1 MNFHKVWFVYFFP
14 DSFMIDF
21 LKAASFSFNFHQAAV
36 IEAGK
41 QRELRILAY
50 EAAREVER
58 LAAETKAKEL
68 AAAASASGME
78 SKDGDIDSRSSHDTL
93 ASPTKG
99 R

>member
-1 MNFHKVWFVYFFP
+1 M
-14 DSFMIDF
+14 
-21 LKAASFSFNFHQAAV
+21 LKAVSFYFHLHQAAV
-36 IEAGK
+36 IEAEK

-50 EAAREVER
+50 EAAREAER

-68 AAAASASGME
+68 AAAASAAGME
-78 SKDGDIDSRSSHDTL
+78 SKDGDVDSRSSHDTL